1 MVLERVL
8 CTPPLNGIILPGV
21 VRQSIIQIAEQWK
34 EFRIEERIITM
45 RDIIKLIERE
55 RVPKKKH
62 LCEIFVN
69 FLNFPFSCW
78 KCLVLV
84 LLAQLVLYLLWNI

>member
-55 RVPKKKH
+55 RVPKKKNTCVKF
-62 LCEIFVN
+62 LLIF
-69 FLNFPFSCW
+69 
-78 KCLVLV
+78 
-84 LLAQLVLYLLWNI
+84 

>member
-55 RVPKKKH
+55 RVPKKQNTCVKF
-62 LCEIFVN
+62 LLIF
-69 FLNFPFSCW
+69 
-78 KCLVLV
+78 
-84 LLAQLVLYLLWNI
+84 